1 MRAVF
6 NALRSDE
13 LLVGI
18 GQVLRATADV
28 RGPLEDFQRVQLLS
42 AQSVARLLAA
52 EQRAQAELL
61 AWLKAELDAALA
73 TTDHPSAATARAAL
87 ADADTGPAVG
97 EALGPLL
104 EELPDEDPAR
114 ARVRTVLR
122 ELADR
127 EVAALA
133 TAAGAG

>member
-52 EQRAQAELL
+52 EQREQAELL
-61 AWLKAELDAALA
+61 AWLKAELETALA
-73 TTDHPSAATARAAL
+73 ATDHASAATARAAL
-87 ADADTGPAVG
+87 AGADSGPAVG

-133 TAAGAG
+133 TATGAG

>member
-18 GQVLRATADV
+18 GQVLRATADA
-28 RGPLEDFQRVQLLS
+28 RGPLEDFQRGQLVS

-61 AWLKAELDAALA
+61 AWLKGELGDAPPA
-73 TTDHPSAATARAAL
+73 TDHPAGATARAAL
-87 ADADTGPAVG
+87 AEADTGPAVG

-104 EELPDEDPAR
+104 DDLPDDDPSR
-114 ARVRTVLR
+114 ARVRTVLK